1 MEADDSIYNVNVFST
16 DDLWRQ
22 PTSFEDADTR
32 ESFLFAPLELDISS
46 IKFDHPYAPKHTLER
61 ELRLPDLD
69 TFEFGPLPDLES
81 LDGSTISI
89 DTLPLEPEEDVWETA
104 RKQGPAN
111 KHVLFYTWQSFEK
124 GEHLDSPTPF
134 LTERGP
140 EVFDATLVRHEES
153 DNDKPRAGRILKGHV
168 LLQSLWNLGLARSS
182 ILFRFNPKLK
192 TFESAV
198 PDGRASGLTLLA
210 AQSLTM
216 YFIHIGSTFLYLR
229 SFAERTFSSAT
240 AIAAKVAL
248 ATSVSSVLSS
258 LEDTLGKQS
267 AEIRSLLQL
276 QHQFARPR
284 EILMHVARMVDAAK
298 HAKTN
303 EQLSSILHHRL
314 LELEEGDEHLRQL
327 SCQVLCQ
334 VARPSLELLGEWM
347 GIRKEDESAPIWQRN
362 SFVAVEDPTVDPPSF
377 EYSYKS
383 EMMPRF
389 ISPEDG
395 NTIFETGNSLRF
407 LKTQHPQHPLARLD
421 GLAVQPPDMEWGFAW
436 QDIETLSSKA
446 KAYEE
451 RLRRALL
458 AYSARTTDVADALPM
473 PSVPEPV
480 SELPVETQHLDRYFE
495 DSIESMNAPP
505 KWAAQ
510 TLPDELQ
517 LLVGSILNTTEEKN
531 APFNTFSPPMSLA
544 STLSFRPLITA
555 QAKLVNAATV
565 RLFFRSHQL
574 RLHLSL
580 QRQYHLLGDG
590 VFSSLLATA
599 LFDPNRESAERH
611 KGRMRSGVQMGL
623 QLGSRKSWPPASSE
637 LRLALRGVLSE
648 SYYSSALYQTTL
660 TAGVAKPP
668 STPLLNS
675 RDNDEL
681 PGQLNFAIRNL
692 TEAEQEKVMDP
703 DALHALDF
711 LRLQYV
717 APTPLNLVITT
728 SALDKYDYI
737 FKFLLRLLR
746 MLFVVA
752 HLPRSYTDTASR
764 QFRAEAYHF
773 VVTLTNYVFQT
784 GIAEP
789 WADFDAFVATVERR
803 LNEEDEAR
811 ELGVRVTQGVSSL
824 RDAHEACLDSILFA
838 LLLRKRQRKIMG
850 LVEEVFEHILLFAK
864 MQNAGAQEERFGD
877 ETVKGLYAKLRGKV
891 RVFLSV
897 CRGLTGKQGYGVG
910 RGTREENQM
919 ERLVV
924 GMEMNGYFAAS

>member
-1 MEADDSIYNVNVFST
+1 
-16 DDLWRQ
+16 
-22 PTSFEDADTR
+22 
-32 ESFLFAPLELDISS
+32 LE
-46 IKFDHPYAPKHTLER
+46 
-61 ELRLPDLD
+61 

-81 LDGSTISI
+81 LDGSSICI
-89 DTLPLEPEEDVWETA
+89 DTPPLEPEEDVWETA
-104 RKQGPAN
+104 LEQGPAN
-111 KHVLFYTWQSFEK
+111 KNVLFYTWESFEK
-124 GEHLDSPTPF
+124 REQLESPTPYI
-134 LTERGP
+134 TEQGP
-140 EVFDATLVRHEES
+140 EAFDATLVRDEEL
-153 DNDKPRAGRILKGHV
+153 NNGKRRAGRILKGNV
-168 LLQSLWNLGLARSS
+168 LLQSLWNLGLGRSS
-182 ILFRFNPKLK
+182 ILFHFNSKLK
-192 TFESAV
+192 TFEPAV

-216 YFIHIGSTFLYLR
+216 HFTHIGNTFLYLR
-229 SFAERTFSSAT
+229 SFAERTFSSA
-240 AIAAKVAL
+240 ASIPAKVAL

-267 AEIRSLLQL
+267 AEIRSLMQL

-284 EILMHVARMVDAAK
+284 DILMHVARMVDAVK
-298 HAKTN
+298 HATTN

-347 GIRKEDESAPIWQRN
+347 GIRKEEESAPIWQRD
-362 SFVAVEDPTVDPPSF
+362 SFVAVDDPTVDPSAF
-377 EYSYKS
+377 EYTYKS

-421 GLAVQPPDMEWGFAW
+421 GLAVQPPDMEWGFGW

-446 KAYEE
+446 KAYED

-458 AYSARTTDVADALPM
+458 AYSAGLVDVTNPLPM
-473 PSVPEPV
+473 QSAPEPA
-480 SELPVETQHLDRYFE
+480 SELPVAVHDLDRYFE
-495 DSIESMNAPP
+495 NSIESMNAAP

-510 TLPDELQ
+510 VLPDELQ
-517 LLVGSILNTTEEKN
+517 ILMGSILNTTMEEKN
-531 APFNTFSPPMSLA
+531 ASSNTFSPPMSLA

-574 RLHLSL
+574 RLHISL

-611 KGRMRSGVQMGL
+611 KGKMRSGVQMGL

-637 LRLALRGVLSE
+637 LRLALRGVLSA

-660 TAGVAKPP
+660 AAGVVKLP
-668 STPLLNS
+668 SLLLNS

-717 APTPLNLVITT
+717 APAPLNLVITT
-728 SALDKYDYI
+728 TALEKYDYI

-752 HLPRSYTDTASR
+752 HVPRSYKDTVSR

-773 VVTLTNYVFQT
+773 VITLTNYVFQT

-789 WADFDAFVATVERR
+789 WADFDNFVATVERR
-803 LNEEDEAR
+803 LDEEDKAR
-811 ELGVRVTQGVSSL
+811 ELGVRVTEGVASL
-824 RDAHEACLDSILFA
+824 RDAHERCLDSILFA
-838 LLLRKRQRKIMG
+838 LLLRKRQKKIMG
-850 LVEEVFEHILLFAK
+850 LVEDVFEHILLFAK
-864 MQNAGAQEERFGD
+864 MQSAGAQHEQYGD
-877 ETVKGLYAKLRGKV
+877 ETVKGLYAKLRGKI

-897 CRGLTGKQGYGVG
+897 CRGLTGKQGYGKG
-910 RGTREENQM
+910 RGTAEENQM

-924 GMEMNGYFAAS
+924 AMEMNGYFAAT